1 MKNTGLHFTQVG
13 AQLGGPNKIAN
24 TMTAILLS
32 PFTICPLV
40 CKFKKKSNL
49 SQHYDLM

>member
-13 AQLGGPNKIAN
+13 AQLGGPNRIAN

-32 PFTICPLV
+32 PFTICPWSVNL
-40 CKFKKKSNL
+40 KKKSNL